1 MDPEEIE
8 IEDDLDLLPPSV
20 AITPLLSAV
29 PSMEPPVIL
38 PSVDHIRTVMG
49 FNNNSN
55 NPLHSF
61 QKGQRFITSTT
72 LKTKPCFSWQRGTCF
87 RGDSCRYLHDGPG
100 GNNGSNNVNG
110 VNGGRKSVYGSGFIG
125 ACFNFRDTG
134 LCERGD
140 ACKYSHNNSTISGGG
155 GSSTSSGSKGKL
167 SSPGCLEDP
176 WENLSGRTM
185 VEAHQYHMSL
195 MPMLSSGGG
204 GGNKR
209 SRNGSGGR
217 SGENRRGGGR
227 GRWQRR

>member
-1 MDPEEIE
+1 
-8 IEDDLDLLPPSV
+8 
-20 AITPLLSAV
+20 
-29 PSMEPPVIL
+29 
-38 PSVDHIRTVMG
+38 
-49 FNNNSN
+49 
-55 NPLHSF
+55 
-61 QKGQRFITSTT
+61 
-72 LKTKPCFSWQRGTCF
+72 
-87 RGDSCRYLHDGPG
+87 
-100 GNNGSNNVNG
+100 
-110 VNGGRKSVYGSGFIG
+110 
-125 ACFNFRDTG
+125 
-134 LCERGD
+134 
-140 ACKYSHNNSTISGGG
+140 
-155 GSSTSSGSKGKL
+155 L